1 MSAAAPNPNNML
13 ILAVLGIGAFWFMT
27 RRASAAAPIVLTGQQ
42 SNNAAKANLAASGI
56 NALTKLLG
64 GVAAARPLSNAAAGA
79 SSNLFNYDTWF
90 GPASLGTQ
98 GGSFDFSGASPDFA
112 SYFSADA
119 VAVNPAGT
127 LGDGWS
133 WASNF
138 SF

>member
-27 RRASAAAPIVLTGQQ
+27 RRAAAAPIVLTGQQ

-64 GVAAARPLSNAAAGA
+64 GVAAARPMSNAAAGTP
-79 SSNLFNYDTWF
+79 SNLFNYDTWF
-90 GPASLGTQ
+90 GAGSLGTQ
-98 GGSFDFSGASPDFA
+98 GGNFDFSGAAPGFA
-112 SYFSADA
+112 DYFSADA

-127 LGDGWS
+127 LGAGWE